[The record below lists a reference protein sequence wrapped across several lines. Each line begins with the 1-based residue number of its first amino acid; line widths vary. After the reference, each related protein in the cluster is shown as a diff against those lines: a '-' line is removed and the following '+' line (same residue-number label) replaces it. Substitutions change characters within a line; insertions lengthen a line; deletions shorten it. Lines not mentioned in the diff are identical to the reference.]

1 MASRRLEDLVP
12 EVQARA
18 REHVVRCADAGIEL
32 LIYCT
37 LRDTHEQARL
47 FRQSR
52 TREQVQAK
60 IDQYKS
66 RGFPVLGQILKD
78 VGPQKSGPKVTGAGP
93 GESFHQYSMAYDCV
107 PVLNGKPV
115 WSSSGEGGKIWAKVG
130 ELGKKTGL
138 EWAGDWTSFREFPHF
153 QWTNERTVR
162 DLMQERFGAPAVGGP
177 PGAMAAAAH
186 MAMAA
191 AASSLDS
198 DFLRQALDEPNTVFL
213 IFGLHSG
220 TKEKDVRE
228 TFNKA
233 SRVANGLSPRTWR
246 TFLVQDPGRLDQNL
260 AQLLWPGG
268 DTSSAVL
275 LGADRRRVRGYSL
288 SDLEKAT
295 AIAEAFSQG
304 S

>member
-1 MASRRLEDLVP
+1 
-12 EVQARA
+12 
-18 REHVVRCADAGIEL
+18 
-32 LIYCT
+32 
-37 LRDTHEQARL
+37 
-47 FRQSR
+47 
-52 TREQVQAK
+52 
-60 IDQYKS
+60 
-66 RGFPVLGQILKD
+66 
-78 VGPQKSGPKVTGAGP
+78 
-93 GESFHQYSMAYDCV
+93 
-107 PVLNGKPV
+107 
-115 WSSSGEGGKIWAKVG
+115 
-130 ELGKKTGL
+130 
-138 EWAGDWTSFREFPHF
+138 
-153 QWTNERTVR
+153 
-162 DLMQERFGAPAVGGP
+162 
-177 PGAMAAAAH
+177 

-198 DFLRQALDEPNTVFL
+198 DSLRQALDEPNTVFL
-213 IFGLHSG
+213 VFGLHSG

-246 TFLVQDPGRLDQNL
+246 TFLVQDPGRLDQNF

-275 LGADRRRVRGYSL
+275 LGADRRRIRGYSL